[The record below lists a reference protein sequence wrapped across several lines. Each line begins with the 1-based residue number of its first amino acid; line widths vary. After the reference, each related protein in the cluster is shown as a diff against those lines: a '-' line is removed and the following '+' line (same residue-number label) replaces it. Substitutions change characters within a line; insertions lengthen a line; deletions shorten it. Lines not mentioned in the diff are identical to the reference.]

1 MAALKAEL
9 AGMKT
14 GALNKRAR
22 EVGVGVDAMD
32 DAAAEDDPRA
42 ALIALIVAA
51 SPVPESAAEPA
62 AHSFSGAAV
71 SAPAVRKLTTTTA
84 LSFLTS
90 RLIGRLP
97 VVASLSRG

>member
-22 EVGVGVDAMD
+22 EVGVGADAMD
-32 DAAAEDDPRA
+32 NAADEDDPRA

-51 SPVPESAAEPA
+51 SPVPEAAAEPA
-62 AHSFSGAAV
+62 AHNASGAAV
-71 SAPAVRKLTTTTA
+71 SAPAVRKLTTTSTIIFDIA
-84 LSFLTS
+84 
-90 RLIGRLP
+90 
-97 VVASLSRG
+97 